1 MPAFNSLPELNSWL
15 ESRSYIE
22 GYAPSKHDTQ
32 AFENLKS
39 PPAKDLPHA
48 LRWYNHIKS
57 YNAAER
63 QKFGEA
69 TASCSGTSTVPK
81 KAAAD
86 DDDDVDLFGDS
97 GDEDDAEKEKVK
109 QERLAA
115 YADKKSKKP
124 GIIAKSNVILDVK
137 PWDDETDL
145 KAMETEIRKIACDGL
160 IWGPSKTVPVAFG
173 IKKLQIGCVVEDEKV
188 SVDWLEE
195 QITAFEDFV
204 QSVDIAAFN
213 KISAQRLIAAFNRIA
228 AFSAAFNRSV

>member
-1 MPAFNSLPELNSWL
+1 MPSFTLPELNSWL

-22 GYAPSKHDTQ
+22 GYSPSKQDVE
-32 AFENLKS
+32 AFENVKS
-39 PPAKDLPHA
+39 PPSKDQPHA

-57 YNAAER
+57 YSAAER
-63 QKFGEA
+63 QKFGSAEAHSHTSTA
-69 TASCSGTSTVPK
+69 TASTAPK
-81 KAAAD
+81 KAAD
-86 DDDDVDLFGDS
+86 DEDVDLFADS
-97 GDEDDAEKEKVK
+97 DDEDDAEKERVK

-124 GIIAKSNVILDVK
+124 GPIAKSNVIFDVK

-145 KAMETEIRKIACDGL
+145 SVMEKSIRGISTDGL
-160 IWGPSKTVPVAFG
+160 IWGPAKQVPVAFG
-173 IKKLQIGCVVEDEKV
+173 IKKLQIACVVEDEKV

-213 KISAQRLIAAFNRIA
+213 KI
-228 AFSAAFNRSV
+228 